1 MRSEVISRILPH
13 YSWHQIPQL
22 LSVRKEAKSHLSERL
37 WLISTRRK
45 PPLFLLSA
53 LHFYKNE
60 YFLIQF
66 YIKLDIFEYH
76 KVKKNRYHIP
86 FVGEKN
92 YKNKDSGSNAQSK
105 CFSSSQFSS
114 VARSCPTLCD
124 HVDGSMPGFPV
135 HNQFP
140 DLAQTHV
147 HLIGDVIQPSHPLP
161 SPSPPAFNLSQHH
174 GLFQWVSSSHQV
186 ARELEFQLQHQC
198 FKWIFRTD
206 FF

>member
-114 VARSCPTLCD
+114 VAQFCLTLCNPMD
-124 HVDGSMPGFPV
+124 CPMPGVPV
-135 HNQFP
+135 HLTNSQSLLNLLNIESVMPFNSLILCRPLLLLHSIFP
-140 DLAQTHV
+140 SKEVFSNELFFISGVSTSASV
-147 HLIGDVIQPSHPLP
+147 LPMNIQ
-161 SPSPPAFNLSQHH
+161 
-174 GLFQWVSSSHQV
+174 
-186 ARELEFQLQHQC
+186 
-198 FKWIFRTD
+198 D
-206 FF
+206 